1 MSIPVFH
8 ETDLFRPHEDPDD
21 HWDLA
26 CQFAL
31 ANRGLIDLQGVL
43 IDFPPNPGYGD
54 PDIVAVQQMN
64 HITGL
69 SVPVGVG
76 QKSAQERT
84 EGSGV
89 HLLKRVLEAA
99 QDPVTLHIVG
109 SSRDIALCG
118 KRYPE
123 LFRQKVRAI
132 YLNAGSGTNGKY
144 LEYNVELDIP
154 SYAGIFD
161 LPCPVY
167 WMPCFHEVAPEMKVG
182 EYGTFFRFLQGDL
195 WKDYRSEVQNY
206 FVGVLSKR
214 QDGRWLQALEGP
226 VDQRLLDYFG
236 KTHRNMWCT
245 GGFLHTAGL
254 TVNRAGNIVPLG
266 QKPEEEVFSFIPVQ
280 VSCDE
285 QGRNHWT
292 PCAGS
297 KDRFLYRVNDQSVYQ
312 AAMTRALG
320 EMVSWL

>member
-1 MSIPVFH
+1 MNVPVLH

-31 ANRGLIDLQGVL
+31 ARRGFIDLRGVL

-54 PDIVAVQQMN
+54 PDIAAVHQMN
-64 HITGL
+64 YITGL

-76 QKSAQERT
+76 QESAQEQR

-89 HLLKRVLEAA
+89 HLLKRILEEA
-99 QDPVTLHIVG
+99 QTPVVLHIVG

-118 KRYPE
+118 RRYPE
-123 LFRQKVRAI
+123 LFREKVRAV
-132 YLNAGSGTNGKY
+132 YLNAGSGVNGQY

-154 SYAGIFD
+154 SYSAIFD
-161 LPCPVY
+161 LLCPVY

-195 WKDYRSEVQNY
+195 WKNYKPEVQNY

-214 QDGRWLQALEGP
+214 QDGRWLQALQAP
-226 VDQRLLDYFG
+226 VDQRLLEHFG
-236 KTHRNMWCT
+236 KTCRNMWCT
-245 GGFLHTAGL
+245 GGFLHAAGL
-254 TVNRAGNIVPLG
+254 SVNMEGKIVPLG
-266 QKPEEEVFSFIPVQ
+266 EKSEDEVFSFVPVQ
-280 VSCDE
+280 VTCDE
-285 QGRNHWT
+285 QGRNHWSH
-292 PCAGS
+292 CKES
-297 KDRFLYRVNDQSVYQ
+297 VNRFLYRVNDQAVYPS
-312 AAMTRALG
+312 AMTRALG

>member
-1 MSIPVFH
+1 MNVPVLH

-31 ANRGLIDLQGVL
+31 ARRGFIDLRGVL

-54 PDIVAVQQMN
+54 PDIAAVHQMN
-64 HITGL
+64 YITGL

-76 QKSAQERT
+76 QESAQEQR

-89 HLLKRVLEAA
+89 HLLKRILEEA
-99 QDPVTLHIVG
+99 QTPVVLHIVG

-118 KRYPE
+118 RRYPE
-123 LFRQKVRAI
+123 LFREKVRAI
-132 YLNAGSGTNGKY
+132 YLNAGSGVNGQY

-154 SYAGIFD
+154 SYSAIFD

-195 WKDYRSEVQNY
+195 WKNYKPEVQNY

-214 QDGRWLQALEGP
+214 QDGRWLQALQAP
-226 VDQRLLDYFG
+226 VDQRLLEHFG
-236 KTHRNMWCT
+236 KTCRNMWCT
-245 GGFLHTAGL
+245 GGFLHAAGL
-254 TVNRAGNIVPLG
+254 SINMEGKIVPLG
-266 QKPEEEVFSFIPVQ
+266 AKPEDEVFSFVPVQ
-280 VSCDE
+280 VTCDE
-285 QGRNHWT
+285 QGRNHWSN
-292 PCAGS
+292 CKES
-297 KDRFLYRVNDQSVYQ
+297 VNRFLYRVNDQAVYPS
-312 AAMTRALG
+312 AMTRALS

>member
-1 MSIPVFH
+1 MNVPVLH

-31 ANRGLIDLQGVL
+31 ARRGFIDLKGVL

-54 PDIVAVQQMN
+54 PDIAAVHQMN
-64 HITGL
+64 YITGL

-76 QKSAQERT
+76 QESAQEQR

-89 HLLKRVLEAA
+89 HLLKRILEEA
-99 QDPVTLHIVG
+99 QTPVVLHIVG

-118 KRYPE
+118 RRYPE
-123 LFRQKVRAI
+123 LFREKVRAI
-132 YLNAGSGTNGKY
+132 YLNAGSGVNGQY

-154 SYAGIFD
+154 SYSAIFD

-195 WKDYRSEVQNY
+195 WKNYKPEVQNY

-214 QDGRWLQALEGP
+214 QDGRWLQALQAP
-226 VDQRLLDYFG
+226 VDQRLLEHFG
-236 KTHRNMWCT
+236 KTCRNMWCT
-245 GGFLHTAGL
+245 GGFLHAAGL
-254 TVNRAGNIVPLG
+254 SVNMEGKIVPLG
-266 QKPEEEVFSFIPVQ
+266 EKPEDEAFSFVPVQ
-280 VSCDE
+280 VTCDE
-285 QGRNHWT
+285 QGRNHWSH
-292 PCAGS
+292 CKES
-297 KDRFLYRVNDQSVYQ
+297 VNRFLYRVNDQAVYPS
-312 AAMTRALG
+312 AMTRALS